1 VSTTHFQI
9 AYLLV
14 GFSGT
19 LLSNSFFL
27 HASSLDARSIRQPL
41 GSSPGGFFSFTPFEG
56 RTKLG
61 GRASRQDEERD
72 GLKGCS
78 RHAVSARDRTDG
90 RDAGNPTIKLTDSHS
105 FVCFVSS
112 RD

>member
-1 VSTTHFQI
+1 MSTTHFQI

-41 GSSPGGFFSFTPFEG
+41 GSSPGGFFFSISQSLVSVGNFQNCL
-56 RTKLG
+56 LG
-61 GRASRQDEERD
+61 PS
-72 GLKGCS
+72 
-78 RHAVSARDRTDG
+78 V
-90 RDAGNPTIKLTDSHS
+90 
-105 FVCFVSS
+105 V
-112 RD
+112 